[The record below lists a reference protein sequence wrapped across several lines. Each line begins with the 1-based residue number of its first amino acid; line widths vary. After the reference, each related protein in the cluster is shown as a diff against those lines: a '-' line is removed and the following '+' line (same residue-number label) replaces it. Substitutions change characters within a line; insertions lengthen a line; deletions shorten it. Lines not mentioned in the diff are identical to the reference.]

1 MLGRSGA
8 IKAGRQG
15 EEVAEKFTRG
25 ISRFHLLKC
34 TSIPLIAFK
43 NIQLSSIFSVVYFTS
58 LL

>member
-15 EEVAEKFTRG
+15 EVAKRFTRG

-34 TSIPLIAFK
+34 TSISSIAFK
-43 NIQLSSIFSVVYFTS
+43 NIQLSSIFSAVYFTS